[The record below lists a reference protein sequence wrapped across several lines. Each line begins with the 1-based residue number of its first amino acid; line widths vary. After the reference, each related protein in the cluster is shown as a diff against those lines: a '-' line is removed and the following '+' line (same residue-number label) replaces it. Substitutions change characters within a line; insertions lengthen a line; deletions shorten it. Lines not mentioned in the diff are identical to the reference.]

1 MVYYTRKRRRRFL
14 TFNRFKCT
22 RNPWRIDKLH
32 IPLSKAEANEIAKTF
47 GVKIPYLHGTLKGD
61 VEKIETRQRDREV
74 VLFALRLGKGIF
86 CIFAPFGFWLSVK
99 ANRRCFF
106 EIYRSHRRVFRLLKI
121 RFREFLKR
129 ISYLEVFLDRP
140 PFCGIVIDPPRKWT
154 RSKKRFTY
162 IGNNGLRTTYIG
174 ARGYK
179 QVVVYQKPRIA
190 VSYFPR
196 YGNLNKP
203 THSGNME
210 KISHSVRSR
219 LEIRLWGKRHYKLI
233 RSFLTF
239 INNHLEVEDEIITTT
254 AEVDHKFTGRDP
266 PVFLCFGVPP
276 AGIFLHKKSA
286 RRNFSP

>member
-1 MVYYTRKRRRRFL
+1 MVYYTRKRRRRLRFL
-14 TFNRFKCT
+14 TFRFECT
-22 RNPWRIDKLH
+22 KTPWRIDKLH
-32 IPLSKAEANEIAKTF
+32 IPLSKAEAKEIAKTF

-86 CIFAPFGFWLSVK
+86 CVFAPFGFWLSLK

-106 EIYRSHRRVFRLLKI
+106 EIYRSHRRVFRILKI

-196 YGNLNKP
+196 YGNL
-203 THSGNME
+203 THSGNE
-210 KISHSVRSR
+210 KISNSVRSR

-266 PVFLCFGVPP
+266 PVEHQNIKTP
-276 AGIFLHKKSA
+276 AGIFLHNPHRKCC
-286 RRNFSP
+286 